1 MYRLNFWSPRTRSS
15 TKARPHSHTA
25 HTRRRAAPRASPAR
39 IKYINYD
46 SRALSGT
53 VRLRGRSELES
64 DSGNSYEIFSHF

>member
-25 HTRRRAAPRASPAR
+25 HAARRPAR